1 MNGFIKISAS
11 CLVMLGLGLGGSA
24 LAQGTTADSR
34 GESHGRSQESAPR
47 VTAGSRSV
55 QGMLELQ
62 RSQQLASP
70 HRQHVS
76 GDVQARI
83 YRRYVESFSHPIP
96 ERYIDTRFSGQ

>member
-1 MNGFIKISAS
+1 MKGISRVA
-11 CLVMLGLGLGGSA
+11 VTALGLLGLAGSA
-24 LAQGTTADSR
+24 LAQGTVASPQV
-34 GESHGRSQESAPR
+34 GMPLGGSEPAPR
-47 VTAGSRSV
+47 VTADTRSV

-70 HRQHVS
+70 HPQYVS